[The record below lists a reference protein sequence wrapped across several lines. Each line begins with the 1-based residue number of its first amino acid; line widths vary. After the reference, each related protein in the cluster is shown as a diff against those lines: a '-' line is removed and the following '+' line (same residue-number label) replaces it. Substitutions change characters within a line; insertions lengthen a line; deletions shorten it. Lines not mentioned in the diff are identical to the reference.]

1 MLPTSASAIDIPA
14 LIRSTNLI
22 LNGVRDHDAD
32 IPFRVFGSA
41 ALALRC
47 PENINLWHKTNRDP
61 IRDIDIVTLPE
72 YRARLRKALKEV
84 GFLEDTNS
92 IATNAQ
98 YQRLYFRRIDLPF
111 WVEVHSAPLIFH
123 HKIYLGKSLSA
134 DPATLTPADLAI
146 SKLQWKDLSNNNAQI
161 DVVNLRQERERLT
174 KNEEIKAAYDIER
187 KMRLYAENTSQLIDL
202 SVLFAEYPTVHNGE
216 ASGISIHRFLSLTRR
231 DWGLWITLQKNL
243 QSLEIFVS
251 QMFPE
256 SDYVNLG
263 STILGRIADL
273 RSAISILSET
283 SINWKIQSILHRI
296 IPERLYPIGYP
307 VEEPQADIWRGVEL
321 GEVR

>member
-1 MLPTSASAIDIPA
+1 MLPTHASTIDIGA

-22 LNGVRDHDAD
+22 LDGVRDHNAD
-32 IPFRVFGSA
+32 IPFRIFGSA

-47 PENINLWHKTNRDP
+47 PENINLWRNTNRDP
-61 IRDIDIVTLPE
+61 IRDIDLVTLPE

-84 GFLEDTNS
+84 GFLEHEDS

-98 YQRLYFRRIDLPF
+98 YQRLYFRRDDLPF

-123 HKIYLGKSLSA
+123 HKIYLDKSLSA
-134 DPATLTPADLAI
+134 DPDTLTPADLAI
-146 SKLQWKDLSNNNAQI
+146 SKLQWKDLTNNNAQI
-161 DVVNLRQERERLT
+161 DVVDLRQEREHLVQDD
-174 KNEEIKAAYDIER
+174 EIKAAYDIER
-187 KMRLYAENTSQLIDL
+187 MLRLYAENTSQLIDL
-202 SVLFAEYPTVHNGE
+202 CVLFAEYPMVHNGE
-216 ASGISIHRFLSLTRR
+216 ARGISIPRFLSLTRH
-231 DWGLWITLQKNL
+231 DWGLWVTLQQNL

-251 QMFPE
+251 RMFSE
-256 SDYVNLG
+256 SEYGTLR

-283 SINWKIQSILHRI
+283 SIKWKIQSILHRI
-296 IPERLYPIGYP
+296 IPERLYPVGYP
-307 VEEPQADIWRGVEL
+307 VEEPQADIWGGVKL